1 MTIYDLGFTIEL
13 NYDLLLTIKYFFMG
27 VLRLIKDLQAEL
39 MASTELPHVVSVRL
53 LARLDE
59 AERHLGFGSAQPP
72 AEAPAIGEV
81 AVEADKAVEGLEEVK

>member
-1 MTIYDLGFTIEL
+1 
-13 NYDLLLTIKYFFMG
+13 MG

-59 AERHLGFGSAQPP
+59 AERHLGLPPIAFDSAQ
-72 AEAPAIGEV
+72 APNHFAFGI
-81 AVEADKAVEGLEEVK
+81 

>member
-1 MTIYDLGFTIEL
+1 
-13 NYDLLLTIKYFFMG
+13 MG

-59 AERHLGFGSAQPP
+59 AERHLGFGGFDSAQPPAEPPAQATVEAAQPP
-72 AEAPAIGEV
+72 AEAPAIGEL
-81 AVEADKAVEGLEEVK
+81 ALETDKVVEGLEEVK